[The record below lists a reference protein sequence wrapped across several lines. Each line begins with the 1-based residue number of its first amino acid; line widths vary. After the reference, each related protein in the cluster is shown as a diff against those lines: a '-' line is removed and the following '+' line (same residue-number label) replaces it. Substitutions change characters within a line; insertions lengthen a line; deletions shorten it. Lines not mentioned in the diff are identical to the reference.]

1 MRLSGCAKPGEVL
14 PLGMTH
20 CSARRS
26 GFVLL
31 SISSQPSE
39 ASSLLFPY
47 LGALWLRACSS
58 SPCHLIFMVLLFFLS
73 LQLWH
78 PNSTAAMLCRAAAL
92 TPPALLPVGQP
103 NLGGTAAPNWGQGD
117 VGTSHPHL
125 FPSLSRPFLSLGLI
139 EANPLL
145 SAPPHPGPPPHPQG
159 VPPCPPPLPMGHQPC
174 SHPMSALQ
182 QEEKRRQRPLDGKEG
197 SPAPPG
203 ISAQMNGKGKSW
215 WVNNPRTSQWSTAK
229 GGIILD

>member
-26 GFVLL
+26 GFILL

-92 TPPALLPVGQP
+92 TPPALLPMGQP
-103 NLGGTAAPNWGQGD
+103 NMGGTAVPNWGQGD

-159 VPPCPPPLPMGHQPC
+159 VPPCPPPRSPW
-174 SHPMSALQ
+174 AT
-182 QEEKRRQRPLDGKEG
+182 
-197 SPAPPG
+197 SPAHTP
-203 ISAQMNGKGKSW
+203 
-215 WVNNPRTSQWSTAK
+215 
-229 GGIILD
+229 